1 MFFVLLFKMCT
12 PFKWGGPY
20 YQKTSNPL
28 IRHIKALKGGGSMQ
42 PISPFFKKGPPILG
56 FWGSG
61 APFFKKGGAC
71 NPLKGARLIKAPIQK
86 IKREYGGG

>member
-1 MFFVLLFKMCT
+1 
-12 PFKWGGPY
+12 
-20 YQKTSNPL
+20 
-28 IRHIKALKGGGSMQ
+28 MQ

-61 APFFKKGGAC
+61 ILGFWDSGVLGLWGSGVLGFWGSGALGPPFLKKGGAC
-71 NPLKGARLIKAPIQK
+71 NPLKVARLIKAPIQK